1 MVITHLADTGWLI
14 RSLRKHTAYTA
25 TLRKIGSPQLA
36 VSLVSVAELLEGVYL
51 ANDPLTAR
59 QALDLELS
67 GMARLGLNEGIA
79 DLYGQHR
86 AQLRRANQ
94 LIGQTDL
101 LIAVT
106 ALHHNLTVLTTN
118 SGEFQRVPG
127 LSGISTP
134 F

>member
-1 MVITHLADTGWLI
+1 MITHLADTGWLI
-14 RSLRKHTAYTA
+14 RSLRKNAAYTA
-25 TLRKIGSPQLA
+25 TLRKIGTPQLA

-51 ANDPLTAR
+51 ANDPAAAR
-59 QALDLELS
+59 QALDLELV
-67 GMARLGLNEGIA
+67 GMTRLGLNEAIA

-86 AQLRRANQ
+86 SQLRRTNQ

-106 ALHHNLTVLTTN
+106 ALYHNLTVLTTN
-118 SGEFQRVPG
+118 PGEFQRVPG
-127 LSGISTP
+127 LPVISTP